1 MSLLRNV
8 IVLRKE
14 HEKKI
19 LFKLKSE
26 KSLTG
31 TEQGASSDLTFFSQ
45 PL

>member
-14 HEKKI
+14 HENKI

-26 KSLTG
+26 KSLKG